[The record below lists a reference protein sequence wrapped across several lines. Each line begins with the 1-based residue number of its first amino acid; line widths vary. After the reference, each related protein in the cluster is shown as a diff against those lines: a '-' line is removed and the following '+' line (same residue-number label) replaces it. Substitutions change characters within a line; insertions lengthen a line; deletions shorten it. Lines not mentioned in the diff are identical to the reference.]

1 MVVPDICDGVELNAA
16 LGETINRR
24 PTFPQKGR
32 ANGRSIGELSRGED
46 KKSWS
51 GDKAGDRYQRDVER
65 DWVTTRNRTWE
76 KQGENAL
83 QGEQRKPFFQ
93 KLRSLEEQFRRFQ
106 EVTLSRL
113 NAIAAN
119 YNISYNIDMRFQ
131 ELTDHYHNISSVLN
145 DFQAITGNDLN
156 SLKFWTKRL
165 QKKTKK
171 LELKV
176 ESLEKSVNDNG
187 KVIRKE
193 GQERRGILS
202 NLTQEIWGHAS
213 QIGLISAD
221 RQELQEGLQ
230 VLHDSIRKQENKMS
244 QLEKQ
249 VRNLRKSGTP
259 PSKDSS
265 SPVSALASGHSLLSP
280 APQGVKVIGTAEE
293 ARETPVSMKL
303 QQKHLKGRRT
313 KEGLVTTRTPPTP
326 LDARPEAAF
335 HVEPEIQDFP
345 QLPLKHKI
353 PQKQHVPK
361 KASTKYLRKDSA
373 CPESDRMVCSSFSS
387 SVCNVKSMLLFPF
400 ASIENYVTFKKSFLS
415 GIHELSICTWL
426 RVDSVYMGT
435 LLSYATEENDNKLV
449 LYGRNSSRQESID
462 FVIGDPAYRELP
474 VGAMLD
480 GRWHHLC
487 IIWSSIEGR
496 FWQYVDRRLAS
507 TGSKFQKGY
516 EIQAGGSLVLGQE
529 QDSVGGGFDE
539 AEAFVGRVAGF
550 AVWDRALSPGEV
562 SGIATGRGLPR
573 GSVLTL
579 DDVEQ
584 LSGSVQLVHCECLEH
599 CT

>member
-1 MVVPDICDGVELNAA
+1 MDSSS
-16 LGETINRR
+16 T
-24 PTFPQKGR
+24 K
-32 ANGRSIGELSRGED
+32 ANFLLFMIFFDACIIFG
-46 KKSWS
+46 
-51 GDKAGDRYQRDVER
+51 Q
-65 DWVTTRNRTWE
+65 
-76 KQGENAL
+76 NAL

-202 NLTQEIWGHAS
+202 NLTQEIRGHAS

-280 APQGVKVIGTAEE
+280 APQ
-293 ARETPVSMKL
+293 
-303 QQKHLKGRRT
+303 
-313 KEGLVTTRTPPTP
+313 
-326 LDARPEAAF
+326 
-335 HVEPEIQDFP
+335 
-345 QLPLKHKI
+345 
-353 PQKQHVPK
+353 
-361 KASTKYLRKDSA
+361 
-373 CPESDRMVCSSFSS
+373 
-387 SVCNVKSMLLFPF
+387 VCNVKSMLLFPF

-474 VGAMLD
+474 IGAMLD

>member
-1 MVVPDICDGVELNAA
+1 MDSSS
-16 LGETINRR
+16 T
-24 PTFPQKGR
+24 K
-32 ANGRSIGELSRGED
+32 ANFLLFMIFFDACIIFG
-46 KKSWS
+46 
-51 GDKAGDRYQRDVER
+51 Q
-65 DWVTTRNRTWE
+65 
-76 KQGENAL
+76 NAL

-202 NLTQEIWGHAS
+202 NLTQEIRGHAS

-265 SPVSALASGHSLLSP
+265 SPVSALAS
-280 APQGVKVIGTAEE
+280 AEE

-313 KEGLVTTRTPPTP
+313 KEGLVTTRTTPTP

-361 KASTKYLRKDSA
+361 KASTI
-373 CPESDRMVCSSFSS
+373 
-387 SVCNVKSMLLFPF
+387 CNVKSMLLFPF

-474 VGAMLD
+474 IGAMLD